1 MYLSD
6 QIRKKFIEYWTSSP
20 RDHKE
25 IPNMSLLP
33 NNDSTLLFVNA
44 GMFPL
49 ASFLA
54 GEKHPLGKRLCNIQ
68 HCLRPKYE
76 EVIEIG
82 DSRHTIMFEMIG
94 NWSLGDF
101 DKSYQIPWILEFY
114 VKVVGLDPNR
124 IYVTV
129 WQGNDKIPM
138 DTVAIDCWKKA
149 FREYGIEAE
158 YSEDIYNTPKDLEQG
173 SNFKYRIFPYGKS
186 KNWWQRGE
194 AVGELGGPSSEIF
207 YDLGTSEQIQEKYH
221 INDDS
226 GRFVEIGNNVFM
238 EYYLDKDLNW
248 QPLKQKNIDFGGG
261 FERLVMCVAGLKDI
275 FDTDLFES
283 FIKEAEIISGKK
295 YKNEDGTP
303 NAYTSAFRVIAD
315 HARAATFIIAD
326 GILPS
331 NKDQGYILRRFIR
344 RMVRF
349 GNKLGIEQNFT
360 SKIGK
365 KVIERMSGI
374 YSQLDERSEIILNT
388 LDKEES
394 NFRKT
399 LTKGLK
405 EIETLKKKN
414 KTLDGNT
421 AFYIYET
428 YGYPIEMTVE
438 EYGLSEEETKVVFK
452 SFKEEEEKHKAKSR
466 EGAGQKFK
474 GGLADQSAEVVKLHT
489 AHHLLLSALQK
500 LISTEIKQRG
510 SNITGER
517 LRMDFNFSRK
527 LEPEEI
533 KLLETQVNEW
543 ISKAIPV
550 TRVDMPKE
558 EAEKLGAQMEFGQ
571 KYPEIVSV
579 YKISSHEG
587 DKVSLEFCGGPHV
600 KNTSEI
606 GEGGKKFSIFS
617 QENIGGGLRR
627 IKAKLI

>member
-6 QIRKKFIEYWTSSP
+6 QIRQKFIEYWTSPP

-25 IPNMSLLP
+25 IPNMSLVP

-49 ASFLA
+49 VPFLS

-101 DKSYQIPWILEFY
+101 DKTSQIPWILEFY
-114 VKVVGLDPNR
+114 VKHVGLDPKR

-129 WQGNDKIPM
+129 WEGDEKIPQ
-138 DTVAIDCWKKA
+138 DTLAIDTWKKA
-149 FREYGIEAE
+149 FKEYGVEAE
-158 YSEDIYNTPKDLEQG
+158 FCDDVYNTPKDLEEG
-173 SNFKYRIFPYGKS
+173 NNFKFRIFPYGKS

-207 YDLGTSEQIQEKYH
+207 YDLGTPEHIQDLYH

-226 GRFVEIGNNVFM
+226 GRFIEIGNNVFM
-238 EYYLDKDLNW
+238 EYFLDKDLNW
-248 QPLKQKNIDFGGG
+248 QPLAQKNIDFGGG
-261 FERLVMCVAGLKDI
+261 FERLTMCLANLKDI
-275 FDTDLFES
+275 FETDLFES
-283 FIKEAEIISGKK
+283 YIKEVELLSGKK

-303 NAYTSAFRVIAD
+303 NEYTSAFRVIAD
-315 HARAATFIIAD
+315 HGRASTFIIAD

-349 GNKLGIEQNFT
+349 GKKLGIEENFT
-360 SKIGK
+360 EKIGL
-365 KVIERMSGI
+365 KVIERMSNI
-374 YSQLDERSEIILNT
+374 YSQLNERKEIILST
-388 LDKEES
+388 LTKEEV

-405 EIETLKKKN
+405 EIETLKAKN
-414 KTLDGNT
+414 QTLDGNT

-438 EYGLSEEETKVVFK
+438 EYGLGEEETQIVFK
-452 SFKEEEEKHKAKSR
+452 SFKEEEEKHKAQSR
-466 EGAGQKFK
+466 LGAGQKFK
-474 GGLADQSAEVVKLHT
+474 GGLADQGIEVVKLHT

-500 LISTEIKQRG
+500 HISPDIKQRG

-517 LRMDFNFSRK
+517 LRMDFNFARK
-527 LEPEEI
+527 LEPDEVKKVED
-533 KLLETQVNEW
+533 QVNEW
-543 ISKAIPV
+543 ISKQIDV
-550 TRVDMPKE
+550 VREDMPKA
-558 EAEKLGAQMEFGQ
+558 EAEKIGAQMEFGQ
-571 KYPEIVSV
+571 KYPDIVSV
-579 YKISSHEG
+579 YKI
-587 DKVSLEFCGGPHV
+587 DQVSLEFCGGPHV

-606 GEGGKKFSIFS
+606 GEGGKKFVIFS